1 MTVKDL
7 IEALSIFPADKP
19 VFICDADTG
28 WYLDINDVK
37 VSDNEYEVS
46 GDDALHSRQAVVL
59 LSGSYS

>member
-7 IEALSIFPADKP
+7 IEALSVLPADKP

-28 WYLDINDVK
+28 WYLDIEDIK

-46 GDDALHSRQAVVL
+46 GDDALHSGTVVL